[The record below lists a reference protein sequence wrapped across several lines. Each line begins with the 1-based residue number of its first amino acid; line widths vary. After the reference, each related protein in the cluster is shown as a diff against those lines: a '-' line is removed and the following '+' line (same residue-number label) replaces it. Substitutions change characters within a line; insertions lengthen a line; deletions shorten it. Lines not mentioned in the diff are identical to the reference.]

1 MCVDLRCI
9 FRTASSK
16 RGDWRLSNSKVERLD
31 MLDTP
36 SYALIAEWQIWT
48 FLQKEL
54 TRARVGDV
62 LSHGNVDVDR
72 RAAARQHQSSGNR
85 PR

>member
-1 MCVDLRCI
+1 MYVDLRCI

-16 RGDWRLSNSKVERLD
+16 RGDCRLSNSKVERLD

-36 SYALIAEWQIWT
+36 GYALVAHRKTST

-54 TRARVGDV
+54 HRVRVGDV
-62 LSHGNVDVDR
+62 LSHENVDVD
-72 RAAARQHQSSGNR
+72 
-85 PR
+85 